1 MDTKWFFPKIGVLT
15 RENWSQTL
23 AGGNEF
29 ETGNGTLRVVNASEI
44 DGRMFLDGERV
55 SARAGGTIDAIDPAT
70 AEVFATVALGDKA
83 DVDAAV
89 ASAQAAM
96 GSWAG
101 LAPVRRVRLLNRLA
115 ALLRE
120 HSRELAELES
130 LDVGKPLRQ
139 AEDDVAAAAAYFEYF
154 AGVADKVFGS
164 SIPLGQGYVDFT
176 LREPLGVSAQ
186 IVPWNYPLRLASRGI
201 APALACGNA
210 VVAKPAAEAGLSIIR
225 LAELAVEAG
234 LPPGV
239 FNVVTGGRETG
250 AALASHAG
258 INHITFTGSVPTGIA
273 IMKAAADNV
282 VPVTL
287 ELGGKSP
294 NIVFADADL
303 ERAAASAAT
312 TLMQNSAQTCTAP
325 TRLLLEAPAHDRF
338 VELLATRIGTIRL
351 GRGLDNP
358 DMGPVVSERQMQ
370 RVLGFI
376 AAGLKDGARAV
387 AGGRRAD
394 GAGRNRGFFIE
405 PTLLDQVAPGTELGQ
420 EEIFG
425 PVLTVTTFGSV
436 DEAIAVANGTPYGL
450 VTGVWTRDLSRALT
464 VAMAVKSGQVRVN
477 SYSVEGS
484 IGLPFGG
491 YKRSGFGREQGVEAL
506 ANYTQVKNVMINF
519 G

>member
-1 MDTKWFFPKIGVLT
+1 VKTSAV
-15 RENWSQTL
+15 
-23 AGGNEF
+23 
-29 ETGNGTLRVVNASEI
+29 
-44 DGRMFLDGERV
+44 DGRMFINGERAW
-55 SARAGGTIDAIDPAT
+55 ARSGATFAAIDPAT
-70 AEVFATVALGDKA
+70 AEAFATVAHGDKG
-83 DVDAAV
+83 DVDSAVKAAR
-89 ASAQAAM
+89 AAFE
-96 GSWAG
+96 GGWAG
-101 LAPVRRVRLLNRLA
+101 LPPARRVRILNRLA
-115 ALLRE
+115 SLLRE
-120 HSRELAELES
+120 RSHEFAELES

-139 AEDDVAAAAAYFEYF
+139 AEDDVAAAAGYFEFY

-164 SIPLGQGYVDFT
+164 SIPLGAGFVDFT
-176 LREPLGVSAQ
+176 LREPLGISAQ

-201 APALACGNA
+201 APALACGNT
-210 VVAKPAAEAGLSIIR
+210 VVAKPAAEAGLSVIK
-225 LAELAVEAG
+225 LAELAIEAG
-234 LPPGV
+234 LPTGV
-239 FNVVTGGRETG
+239 FNVVMGGRETG
-250 AALASHAG
+250 AALASHPG

-287 ELGGKSP
+287 ELGGKSA

-325 TRLLLEAPAHDRF
+325 TRLLLEESAHDRF
-338 VELLATRIGTIRL
+338 VEVLGTRIKKIRL

-370 RVLGFI
+370 RVLGYI
-376 AAGLKDGARAV
+376 DAGAGDGATALT
-387 AGGRRAD
+387 GGRRAD
-394 GAGRNRGFFIE
+394 SPELAAGYFIE
-405 PTLLDQVAPGTELGQ
+405 PTLLDRVARGTVLEQ

-425 PVLTVTTFGSV
+425 PVLTVTTFRSI
-436 DEAIAVANGTPYGL
+436 DEAIAIANGTPYGL
-450 VTGVWTRDLSRALT
+450 VTGVWTRDLSKALT
-464 VAMAVKSGQVRVN
+464 VATAVKSGQVRIN

-506 ANYTQVKNVMINF
+506 ANYTQLKNVMINF

>member
-1 MDTKWFFPKIGVLT
+1 MKTDAV
-15 RENWSQTL
+15 
-23 AGGNEF
+23 
-29 ETGNGTLRVVNASEI
+29 
-44 DGRMFLDGERV
+44 DGRLFINGERAW
-55 SARAGGTIDAIDPAT
+55 ARSGASFAAIDPAT
-70 AEVFATVALGDKA
+70 AEAFATVAQGDKG
-83 DVDAAV
+83 DVDSAVKAAR
-89 ASAQAAM
+89 AAFE
-96 GSWAG
+96 GGWAG
-101 LAPVRRVRLLNRLA
+101 LPPVRRVRILNRLA
-115 ALLRE
+115 GLLRE
-120 HSRELAELES
+120 RTREFAELES

-139 AEDDVAAAAAYFEYF
+139 AEDDVAAAAGYFEFF

-164 SIPLGQGYVDFT
+164 SIPLGAGFVDFT
-176 LREPLGVSAQ
+176 LREPLGSSAQ

-201 APALACGNA
+201 APALACGNT
-210 VVAKPAAEAGLSIIR
+210 VVAKPAAEAGLSVIK
-225 LAELAVEAG
+225 LAELAIEAG
-234 LPPGV
+234 LPTGV

-250 AALASHAG
+250 AALASHPG

-287 ELGGKSP
+287 ELGGKSA

-325 TRLLLEAPAHDRF
+325 TRLLLEESAHDRF
-338 VELLATRIGTIRL
+338 VEVLSTRIKKIRL

-370 RVLGFI
+370 RVLGYI
-376 AAGLKDGARAV
+376 ESGAGDGATALT
-387 AGGRRAD
+387 GGRRAD
-394 GAGRNRGFFIE
+394 SPELAAGYFIE
-405 PTLLDQVAPGTELGQ
+405 PTLLDRVARGTVLEQ

-425 PVLTVTTFGSV
+425 PVLTVTTFRSI
-436 DEAIAVANGTPYGL
+436 DDAIAIANGTPYGL
-450 VTGVWTRDLSRALT
+450 VTGVWTRDLSKALT
-464 VAMAVKSGQVRVN
+464 VATAVKSGQVRIN

-506 ANYTQVKNVMINF
+506 ANYTQLKNVMINF

>member
-1 MDTKWFFPKIGVLT
+1 MKVT
-15 RENWSQTL
+15 
-23 AGGNEF
+23 A
-29 ETGNGTLRVVNASEI
+29 I
-44 DGRMFLDGERV
+44 DGRMFISGERV
-55 SARAGGTIDAIDPAT
+55 SARSGATFDAIDPAT
-70 AEVFATVALGDKA
+70 AEAFAKVSLGDEA

-89 ASAQAAM
+89 ASAQATM
-96 GSWAG
+96 GGWAG
-101 LAPVRRVRLLNRLA
+101 LPPVRRVRILNRLA
-115 ALLRE
+115 GLLRE
-120 HSRELAELES
+120 HSREFAELES

-139 AEDDVAAAAAYFEYF
+139 AEDDVAAAAGYFEYF

-164 SIPLGQGYVDFT
+164 SIPLEKGFVDFT

-210 VVAKPAAEAGLSIIR
+210 VVAKPAAEAGLSIVR

-234 LPPGV
+234 LPSGV
-239 FNVVTGGRETG
+239 FNAVTGGRETG
-250 AALASHAG
+250 AALASHPG

-325 TRLLLEAPAHDRF
+325 TRLLLEESGHDRF
-338 VELLATRIGTIRL
+338 VELLAQRIGTIRL

-370 RVLGFI
+370 RVLGYI
-376 AAGLKDGARAV
+376 AAGARDGATTV
-387 AGGRRAD
+387 TGGRRSEAS
-394 GAGRNRGFFIE
+394 GLARGYFIE
-405 PTLLDQVAPGTELGQ
+405 PTLLDRVARGTALEQ

-425 PVLTVTTFGSV
+425 PVLTVTTFVSV
-436 DEAIAVANGTPYGL
+436 EEAIAVANGTPYGL
-450 VTGVWTRDLSRALT
+450 VTGVWTRDLSKALT
-464 VAMAVKSGQVRVN
+464 VATAVKSGQVRVN

-506 ANYTQVKNVMINF
+506 ANYTQIKNVMINF

>member
-1 MDTKWFFPKIGVLT
+1 
-15 RENWSQTL
+15 
-23 AGGNEF
+23 
-29 ETGNGTLRVVNASEI
+29 
-44 DGRMFLDGERV
+44 MFIKGERAW
-55 SARAGGTIDAIDPAT
+55 ARSGATFEAIDPAT
-70 AEVFATVALGDKA
+70 AEVFATVALGDKS
-83 DVDAAV
+83 DVDSAVEAAR
-89 ASAQAAM
+89 AAFE
-96 GSWAG
+96 GGWAG
-101 LAPVRRVRLLNRLA
+101 LAPVRRVRILSRLA

-120 HSRELAELES
+120 RSHEFAELES

-139 AEDDVAAAAAYFEYF
+139 AEDDVAAAASYFEFF
-154 AGVADKVFGS
+154 AGVADKIFGS
-164 SIPLGQGYVDFT
+164 SIPLGKGFVDFT

-201 APALACGNA
+201 APALACGNT
-210 VVAKPAAEAGLSIIR
+210 VVAKPAGEAGLSVIR
-225 LAELAVEAG
+225 LADLAIEAG
-234 LPPGV
+234 LPAGV

-250 AALASHAG
+250 AALASHPG

-294 NIVFADADL
+294 NIVCADADL

-325 TRLLLEAPAHDRF
+325 TRLLLEDSAHDRF
-338 VELLATRIGTIRL
+338 VERLAQRIGTIRM

-370 RVLGFI
+370 RVLGYI
-376 AAGLKDGARAV
+376 AAGTRDGATALT
-387 AGGRRAD
+387 GGRRAD
-394 GAGRNRGFFIE
+394 APDLVRGYFIE
-405 PTLLDQVAPGTELGQ
+405 PTLLDRVMRGTALEQ

-425 PVLTVTTFGSV
+425 PVLTVTTFESV
-436 DEAIAVANGTPYGL
+436 DEAIAIANGTPYGL
-450 VTGVWTRDLSRALT
+450 VTGVWTRDLGKALT
-464 VAMAVKSGQVRVN
+464 LATAIKSGQVRVN

-519 G
+519 T

>member
-1 MDTKWFFPKIGVLT
+1 V
-15 RENWSQTL
+15 QTI
-23 AGGNEF
+23 A
-29 ETGNGTLRVVNASEI
+29 I
-44 DGRMFLDGERV
+44 DGRMYLNGQRIWASSGSTF
-55 SARAGGTIDAIDPAT
+55 DAIDPAT
-70 AEVFATVALGDKA
+70 GQVFTAVALADRR

-89 ASAQAAM
+89 AAAR
-96 GSWAG
+96 GAGEAGWAG
-101 LAPVRRVRLLNRLA
+101 LPPVRRVRILNRMA

-120 HSRELAELES
+120 QRVEFAQLES

-139 AEDDVAAAAAYFEYF
+139 AEDDVAAAAGYFEFF

-164 SIPLGQGYVDFT
+164 SIPLGAGFVDFT

-210 VVAKPAAEAGLSIIR
+210 VVAKPAAEAGLSIVR
-225 LAELAVEAG
+225 LAELATKAG
-234 LPPGV
+234 VPPGV

-250 AALASHAG
+250 AALAAHPG
-258 INHITFTGSVPTGIA
+258 IDHITFTGSVPTGIA

-287 ELGGKSP
+287 ELGGKSA

-325 TRLLLEAPAHDRF
+325 TRLLLESAAHDRF
-338 VELLATRIGTIRL
+338 VELLAQRIRSIRL
-351 GRGLDNP
+351 GPGLDNP

-370 RVLGFI
+370 RVLGFLE
-376 AAGLKDGARAV
+376 GGVKDGATAITG
-387 AGGRRAD
+387 GGRSRAPELAN
-394 GAGRNRGFFIE
+394 GYFIE
-405 PTLLDQVAPGTELGQ
+405 PTLLDGVPRGSTLEQ

-425 PVLTVTTFGSV
+425 PVLTVTTFDAV
-436 DEAIAVANGTPYGL
+436 DEAIAIANGTPYGL
-450 VTGVWTRDLSRALT
+450 VTGIWTKDLSKALS
-464 VAMAVKSGQVRVN
+464 VATAVKSGQVRVN
-477 SYSVEGS
+477 AYSVEGS

-506 ANYTQVKNVMINF
+506 ANYTQIKNVMINF

>member
-1 MDTKWFFPKIGVLT
+1 MADTRKTAATAV
-15 RENWSQTL
+15 
-23 AGGNEF
+23 
-29 ETGNGTLRVVNASEI
+29 
-44 DGRMFLDGERV
+44 DGRMFINGERAWAQSGV
-55 SARAGGTIDAIDPAT
+55 TLDAVDPAT
-70 AEVFATVALGDKA
+70 AEVFATVAQGDKM
-83 DVDAAV
+83 DVDRAV
-89 ASAQAAM
+89 AAARVAFE
-96 GSWAG
+96 GGWAG
-101 LAPVRRVRLLNRLA
+101 LPPVRRVRILNRLA
-115 ALLRE
+115 GLLRE
-120 HSRELAELES
+120 RSREFAELES

-139 AEDDVAAAAAYFEYF
+139 AEDDVVAAASYFEFF

-164 SIPLGQGYVDFT
+164 SIPLGAGVIDFT
-176 LREPLGVSAQ
+176 LREPLGISAQ

-210 VVAKPAAEAGLSIIR
+210 VVVKPAAEAGLSVIR
-225 LAELAVEAG
+225 LAELAIEAG

-250 AALASHAG
+250 AALASHPG

-287 ELGGKSP
+287 ELGGKSA

-325 TRLLLEAPAHDRF
+325 TRILLEEPAHDQF
-338 VELLATRIGTIRL
+338 VALLARRIGTIRL

-358 DMGPVVSERQMQ
+358 DMGPVVSERQMN
-370 RVLGFI
+370 RVLGYL
-376 AAGLKDGARAV
+376 AAGKKDGARAV
-387 AGGRRAD
+387 TGGGRAQA
-394 GAGRNRGFFIE
+394 AGLTRGYFIE
-405 PTLLDQVAPGTELGQ
+405 PTLLDGVARGTVLEQ

-425 PVLTVTTFGSV
+425 PVLTVTTFTSV
-436 DEAIAVANGTPYGL
+436 ADAIAIANGTPYGL
-450 VTGVWTRDLSRALT
+450 VTGIWTRDLGKALT
-464 VAMAVKSGQVRVN
+464 VATAVKSGQVRVN
-477 SYSVEGS
+477 AYSVEGS

>member
-1 MDTKWFFPKIGVLT
+1 V
-15 RENWSQTL
+15 
-23 AGGNEF
+23 
-29 ETGNGTLRVVNASEI
+29 ETTAI
-44 DGRMFLDGERV
+44 DGRMFVDGQR
-55 SARAGGTIDAIDPAT
+55 SWGSSGSTFDAIDPAT
-70 AEVFATVALGDKA
+70 GEVFAAVALADHR
-83 DVDAAV
+83 DVDTAVAAARAAV
-89 ASAQAAM
+89 DA
-96 GSWAG
+96 GWAG
-101 LAPVRRVRLLNRLA
+101 LPPVRRVRILNRLA

-120 HSRELAELES
+120 QRAEFARLES

-139 AEDDVAAAAAYFEYF
+139 AEDDVAAAAGYFEFF

-164 SIPLGQGYVDFT
+164 SIPLGKGFVDFT

-210 VVAKPAAEAGLSIIR
+210 VVVKPAAEAGLSVVR
-225 LAELAVEAG
+225 LAELATEAG

-250 AALASHAG
+250 AALTHHPG

-303 ERAAASAAT
+303 ERAAASSAT

-325 TRLLLEAPAHDRF
+325 TRLLLESAAHDRF
-338 VELLATRIGTIRL
+338 VDLLAQRIRSIHL

-358 DMGPVVSERQMQ
+358 DMGPVVSERQMR
-370 RVLGFI
+370 RVLGFLKS
-376 AAGLKDGARAV
+376 GEKDGATAV
-387 AGGRRAD
+387 TGGGRSEKPELA
-394 GAGRNRGFFIE
+394 RGYFIE
-405 PTLLDQVAPGTELGQ
+405 PTLLDRVPRGSLLEQ

-425 PVLTVTTFGSV
+425 PVLTVTSFESV
-436 DEAIAVANGTPYGL
+436 DEAIAIANGTPYGL
-450 VTGVWTRDLSRALT
+450 VAGIWTKDLGKALA
-464 VAMAVKSGQVRVN
+464 VATAVKSGQVRVN
-477 SYSVEGS
+477 AYSVEGS

>member
-1 MDTKWFFPKIGVLT
+1 MFV
-15 RENWSQTL
+15 
-23 AGGNEF
+23 
-29 ETGNGTLRVVNASEI
+29 
-44 DGRMFLDGERV
+44 DGQRSWGSSGSTF
-55 SARAGGTIDAIDPAT
+55 DAIDPDT
-70 AEVFATVALGDKA
+70 AEVFAAVALADHR
-83 DVDAAV
+83 DVDTAVAAARAAV
-89 ASAQAAM
+89 DA
-96 GSWAG
+96 GWAG
-101 LAPVRRVRLLNRLA
+101 LPPVRRVRILNRLA

-120 HSRELAELES
+120 QRAEFARLES

-139 AEDDVAAAAAYFEYF
+139 AEDDVAAAAGYFEFF

-164 SIPLGQGYVDFT
+164 SIPLGAGFVDFT

-186 IVPWNYPLRLASRGI
+186 IIPWNYPLRLASRGI

-210 VVAKPAAEAGLSIIR
+210 VVAKPAAEAGLSVIR

-250 AALASHAG
+250 AALAAHPG

-287 ELGGKSP
+287 ELGGKSA

-303 ERAAASAAT
+303 DRAAASAAT

-325 TRLLLEAPAHDRF
+325 TRLLVEEAAHDRF
-338 VELLATRIGTIRL
+338 VELLAPRIASIRL

-358 DMGPVVSERQMQ
+358 DMGPVVSDRQMQ
-370 RVLGFI
+370 RVLGYI
-376 AAGLKDGARAV
+376 AAGAKEGARAV

-464 VAMAVKSGQVRVN
+464 LATAVNSGQVRVN
-477 SYSVEGS
+477 RYSVEGS

>member
-1 MDTKWFFPKIGVLT
+1 
-15 RENWSQTL
+15 
-23 AGGNEF
+23 
-29 ETGNGTLRVVNASEI
+29 
-44 DGRMFLDGERV
+44 MFINGERAW
-55 SARAGGTIDAIDPAT
+55 ARAGATFDAIDPAT
-70 AEVFATVALGDKA
+70 AEVFATVALGDKG
-83 DVDAAV
+83 DVDSAVESARAAFE
-89 ASAQAAM
+89 
-96 GSWAG
+96 GGWAG
-101 LAPVRRVRLLNRLA
+101 LPPVRRVRILNRLA
-115 ALLRE
+115 GLLRGRSQE
-120 HSRELAELES
+120 FAELES
-130 LDVGKPLRQ
+130 LDVGKPLGQ
-139 AEDDVAAAAAYFEYF
+139 AEDDVAAAASYFEFF
-154 AGVADKVFGS
+154 AGVADKIFGS
-164 SIPLGQGYVDFT
+164 SIPLGKGFVDFT

-210 VVAKPAAEAGLSIIR
+210 VVAKPAAEAGLSVTR

-234 LPPGV
+234 LPRGV

-250 AALASHAG
+250 AALASHPG

-303 ERAAASAAT
+303 ERAVASAAT

-325 TRLLLEAPAHDRF
+325 TRLLLEESAHDRF
-338 VELLATRIGTIRL
+338 VELLAQRIGTIRM

-370 RVLGFI
+370 RVLGYI
-376 AAGLKDGARAV
+376 AAAARDGATALT
-387 AGGRRAD
+387 GGRRSNAPHLV
-394 GAGRNRGFFIE
+394 RGYFIE
-405 PTLLDQVAPGTELGQ
+405 PTLLDQVARGTALEQ

-425 PVLTVTTFGSV
+425 PVLTVSIFGSV
-436 DEAIAVANGTPYGL
+436 DEAIAIANGTPYGL
-450 VTGVWTRDLSRALT
+450 VTGVWTRDLGKALT
-464 VAMAVKSGQVRVN
+464 LATAIKSGQVRVN

-491 YKRSGFGREQGVEAL
+491 YKRSGFGREQGIEAI

>member
-1 MDTKWFFPKIGVLT
+1 M
-15 RENWSQTL
+15 
-23 AGGNEF
+23 
-29 ETGNGTLRVVNASEI
+29 

-55 SARAGGTIDAIDPAT
+55 WARAGATIDAIDPAT

-139 AEDDVAAAAAYFEYF
+139 AEDDVAAAAGYFEYF

-164 SIPLGQGYVDFT
+164 SIPLGQGFVDFT
-176 LREPLGVSAQ
+176 LREPLGISAQ

-210 VVAKPAAEAGLSIIR
+210 VVATPSAEAGLSVVR

-234 LPPGV
+234 LPGGV

-250 AALASHAG
+250 AALTAHSD
-258 INHITFTGSVPTGIA
+258 INHITFTGSVPTGIT
-273 IMKAAADNV
+273 IMKAAADHV

-294 NIVFADADL
+294 NLVFADADL
-303 ERAAASAAT
+303 ERAAASSAS
-312 TLMQNSAQTCTAP
+312 TLMQNAAQTCTAP
-325 TRLLLEAPAHDRF
+325 TRLLIDVSARDRF
-338 VELLATRIGTIRL
+338 VELLAKRIRAIRL
-351 GRGLDNP
+351 GRGLEDP

-370 RVLGFI
+370 RVLDFI
-376 AAGLKDGARAV
+376 DAGARDGARAV
-387 AGGRRAD
+387 TGGARATGRDLAGGY
-394 GAGRNRGFFIE
+394 FI
-405 PTLLDQVAPGTELGQ
+405 
-420 EEIFG
+420 
-425 PVLTVTTFGSV
+425 
-436 DEAIAVANGTPYGL
+436 
-450 VTGVWTRDLSRALT
+450 
-464 VAMAVKSGQVRVN
+464 
-477 SYSVEGS
+477 
-484 IGLPFGG
+484 
-491 YKRSGFGREQGVEAL
+491 
-506 ANYTQVKNVMINF
+506 
-519 G
+519 